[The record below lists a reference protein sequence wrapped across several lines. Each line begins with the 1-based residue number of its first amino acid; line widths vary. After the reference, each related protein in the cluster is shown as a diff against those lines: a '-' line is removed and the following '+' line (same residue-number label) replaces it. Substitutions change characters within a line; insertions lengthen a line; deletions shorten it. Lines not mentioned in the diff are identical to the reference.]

1 MNSLNS
7 VPMKEKCVLLTM
19 DTLLHPQEIPSLKS
33 PEYAME
39 GYQAFEKISFINKSK
54 SLFIYE

>member
-1 MNSLNS
+1 
-7 VPMKEKCVLLTM
+7 MKHKLVLLTM
-19 DTLLHPQEIPSLKS
+19 DTLLHSQDIPSLKS
-33 PEYAME
+33 PEYATE